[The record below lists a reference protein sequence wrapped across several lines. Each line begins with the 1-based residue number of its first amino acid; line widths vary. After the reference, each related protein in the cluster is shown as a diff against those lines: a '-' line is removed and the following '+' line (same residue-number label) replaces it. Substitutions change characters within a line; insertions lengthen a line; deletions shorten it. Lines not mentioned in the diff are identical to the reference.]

1 MMWFCLCVVQSP
13 GPGELQSPRARP
25 MGMDLQGW
33 RLRLS
38 GIKDTFANTTRSLK
52 GRWGGHHRDHH
63 SHHQNHHHREDREG
77 SPPGTPSASS
87 SAAAHMSNTPQSAA
101 L

>member
-1 MMWFCLCVVQSP
+1 
-13 GPGELQSPRARP
+13 
-25 MGMDLQGW
+25 MDLQGW

-52 GRWGGHHRDHH
+52 GRWGAHREHGHPGDQNHH
-63 SHHQNHHHREDREG
+63 NHHHREDRG
-77 SPPGTPSASS
+77 ATPPATPSTSS
-87 SAAAHMSNTPQSAA
+87 SAAAHVNDAPQNAA